1 MYCHGFEN
9 FILSNPERNL
19 AAARGGRDALA
30 KEIYESTFDHV
41 VKKINEH
48 TCTKLKSSG
57 ESHGTW

>member
-30 KEIYESTFDHV
+30 KEIYESIFDHV
-41 VKKINEH
+41 VKKLMRAFLPN
-48 TCTKLKSSG
+48 
-57 ESHGTW
+57 